1 MEVLGRAGALILGFT
16 SCQDMGKARPGVTLW
31 MRLAVKV
38 TDAEWKL
45 DRKGAGFKETS
56 ECGRRLLMS
65 DVA

>member
-1 MEVLGRAGALILGFT
+1 
-16 SCQDMGKARPGVTLW
+16 MGKARPGVTLW